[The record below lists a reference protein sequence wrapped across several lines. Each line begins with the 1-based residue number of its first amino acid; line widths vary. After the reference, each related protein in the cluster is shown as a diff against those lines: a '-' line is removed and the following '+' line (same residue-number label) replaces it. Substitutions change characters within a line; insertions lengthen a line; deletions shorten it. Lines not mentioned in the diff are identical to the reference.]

1 MKSPRVPILELLA
14 IGLAVWYVVKHEEVS
29 TLALELHRASYL
41 ACQQIAR
48 GFGVLAMELEK
59 SYRIKVAP

>member
-1 MKSPRVPILELLA
+1 MNRPRVPILELVA
-14 IGLAVWYVVKHEEVS
+14 IGLVVWYVVNHEELN

-48 GFGVLAMELEK
+48 GFGLLAMELEK

>member
-1 MKSPRVPILELLA
+1 MNRPRLPVIELLVL
-14 IGLAVWYVVKHEEVS
+14 GLAVWYVVRREETA

-59 SYRIKVAP
+59 SYRVKVAP

>member
-1 MKSPRVPILELLA
+1 MNRPRVPVVELVIL
-14 IGLAVWYVVKHEEVS
+14 GLAFWYIARNEELA
-29 TLALELHRASYL
+29 TLALSLHRASYL

-59 SYRIKVAP
+59 SYRVKVAP

>member
-1 MKSPRVPILELLA
+1 MNRPRVPVVGLIVL
-14 IGLAVWYVVKHEEVS
+14 GLAVWYVAQNEELA
-29 TLALELHRASYL
+29 TLALSLHRASYI

-59 SYRIKVAP
+59 SYRVKVAP

>member
-1 MKSPRVPILELLA
+1 MNRPRVPVVELVIL
-14 IGLAVWYVVKHEEVS
+14 GLAVWYIARNEELS
-29 TLALELHRASYL
+29 TLALEIHRASYL

-48 GFGVLAMELEK
+48 GFGLLAMELEK